1 MMLVKVLV
9 CELDEKKIIS
19 RVIMVLIKFVFVLKI
34 KETNMI

>member
-9 CELDEKKIIS
+9 CELDEKKITH
-19 RVIMVLIKFVFVLKI
+19 VIMALIKLVFVLKI